1 MAEAEGIPPTAST
14 ASVGLGISYLGDHC
28 YAMSAPLAA
37 NTTQDTLLEFGTKSG
52 YIVASINYSGYM
64 GPDGNSA
71 SNGARGICSI
81 YFNAIRVYQI
91 MTDND
96 SGNMAQ
102 TYGPQLI
109 IPPDTTVT
117 VKSTA
122 ASTTTDYVAQCVITG
137 RVYGA
142 V

>member
-1 MAEAEGIPPTAST
+1 MPHTDTTPVSASVAST
-14 ASVGLGISYLGDHC
+14 GFGIRYIGNYAYAYSESLDAS
-28 YAMSAPLAA
+28 
-37 NTTQDTLLEFGTKSG
+37 TTQATLLEFETQSG
-52 YIVASINYSGYM
+52 FIVASINYSGYM

-71 SNGARGICSI
+71 SSGARGICSI

-109 IPPDTTVT
+109 IPPGTSVT

-122 ASTTTDYVAQCVITG
+122 ASTTTDYVAQCAITG

>member
-1 MAEAEGIPPTAST
+1 MPHTDVIPTSASVAST
-14 ASVGLGISYLGDHC
+14 GFGIRYIGNYAYAYSEPLDAS
-28 YAMSAPLAA
+28 
-37 NTTQDTLLEFGTKSG
+37 TTQATLLEFDTQSG
-52 YIVASINYSGYM
+52 FIVASVNYSGYM

-109 IPPDTTVT
+109 IPPGTTVT

-122 ASTTTDYVAQCVITG
+122 ASTTTDYVAQCAITG
-137 RVYGA
+137 RVHGA

>member
-1 MAEAEGIPPTAST
+1 MATEAVLST
-14 ASVGLGISYLGDHC
+14 ASVASTGLGLRYIGDRY
-28 YAMSAPLAA
+28 YALSAPLDA
-37 NTTQDTLLEFGTKSG
+37 NTTIDTLLEFETRSE
-52 YIVASINYSGYM
+52 YIVASFHYTGYM

-109 IPPDTTVT
+109 IPPSTIVT

-142 V
+142 E